1 MVSLLAPLL
10 LMTPKFLHLSL
21 IMPIGSVWET
31 LFYMYRI
38 LLKNVLFYRAVVKT
52 LQRSNKIEYFVLLII
67 TDGDISDHEET
78 KNAIVYASNLP
89 MSIIIV
95 GVGDANF
102 TS

>member
-1 MVSLLAPLL
+1 M
-10 LMTPKFLHLSL
+10 
-21 IMPIGSVWET
+21 
-31 LFYMYRI
+31 
-38 LLKNVLFYRAVVKT
+38 
-52 LQRSNKIEYFVLLII
+52 QRSNKIEYFVLLII

-102 TS
+102 TSLFLLFIIITFIIVYASNLPMSIIIVGVGDAKFTSKTEFEYFKF